1 MKITVVGTGFIGGA
15 LGRALA
21 NSGHDVTFASR
32 RPAEDD
38 VAGPTGARVT
48 TVPDGLATADV
59 VLLAL
64 PGAAVTD
71 LVAESGAALA
81 GKLVID
87 ATNQMGEP
95 VANARASLPADVR
108 YARAF
113 NTLGGE
119 NMADPVF
126 PDGQRADMFFS
137 APEAD
142 RSTVEEVISGVGL
155 GPVYLGA
162 DQEAL
167 VDGLFRVWAALA
179 FNQGRGRRLALK
191 LLEG

>member
-1 MKITVVGTGFIGGA
+1 VGDMV
-15 LGRALA
+15 RE
-21 NSGHDVTFASR
+21 H
-32 RPAEDD
+32 E
-38 VAGPTGARVT
+38 
-48 TVPDGLATADV
+48 
-59 VLLAL
+59 
-64 PGAAVTD
+64 
-71 LVAESGAALA
+71 AALA

-87 ATNQMGEP
+87 ATNQMGQAVP
-95 VANARASLPADVR
+95 NARSSLPATVL

-137 APEAD
+137 APEVA
-142 RSTVEEVISGVGL
+142 RATVETIISGVGL
-155 GPVYLGA
+155 RPIYVGE

-167 VDGLFRVWAALA
+167 VDALFQLWVDLA
-179 FNQGRGRRLALK
+179 FKQGRGRRMALK